1 MKFASFVFL
10 CTTGL
15 VAMARLT
22 LAANPPLPARMH
34 SIPSD
39 KAEAAFAEAHALCT
53 ADGGK
58 LWGNSLCVPMMFVDA
73 ATRQAVLN
81 QTARGAVKD
90 GTIYRFAL
98 PPDIG
103 IANTSLEFQGKRWS
117 MVMWP
122 LPENAAWRGI
132 LLMHESYHSI
142 QPALGLQGNGGLGK
156 NAELDSREG
165 RIWMRAELAALRAA
179 LLTSGQ
185 PRKRALIDALL
196 FRVYRMSLWPHAAA
210 DERSLELN
218 EGLAESTG
226 IDVSQHLLGA
236 RIDAAIHDIDN
247 VEKERSF
254 VRSFAYATGPA
265 YAELLD
271 AVQPDWRRKVTPGF
285 AFGKAAAGAYHL
297 AMPKPEKSLALAAVE
312 KYGGKRII
320 AQEDA
325 RAKATAARNARFAR
339 ALVDG
344 PTLTLPLGKFS
355 ISFDPRQVYSLPG
368 HGSVYQT
375 LTLGD
380 AWGKLDVHGDGMAL
394 IPSNFGSVTVPLDK
408 TPAGMQLAG
417 KGWSLT
423 LKKGYGVQPDPHQEG
438 SFVVTRQTL
447 SKLHAGHP

>member
-1 MKFASFVFL
+1 
-10 CTTGL
+10 
-15 VAMARLT
+15 
-22 LAANPPLPARMH
+22 
-34 SIPSD
+34 
-39 KAEAAFAEAHALCT
+39 
-53 ADGGK
+53 
-58 LWGNSLCVPMMFVDA
+58 
-73 ATRQAVLN
+73 
-81 QTARGAVKD
+81 
-90 GTIYRFAL
+90 
-98 PPDIG
+98 
-103 IANTSLEFQGKRWS
+103 
-117 MVMWP
+117 
-122 LPENAAWRGI
+122 
-132 LLMHESYHSI
+132 
-142 QPALGLQGNGGLGK
+142 
-156 NAELDSREG
+156 
-165 RIWMRAELAALRAA
+165 MRAELAALRAA

-185 PRKRALIDALL
+185 PRKRALTDALL

-226 IDVSQHLLGA
+226 IDVSQHSLGA

-344 PTLTLPLGKFS
+344 PTLTLSLGKFS